1 MLILGIETATERVG
15 VSIGGHDGVVASFQI
30 TRGRRHAETLVPAIE
45 FVCREADVT
54 LAEIGAI
61 AVDVGPGLFTGM
73 RVGIATAKAMAAALE
88 VPVITATSLELLALA
103 VAEDDRVVVPVV
115 DARKGEVFFSMY
127 RGDDT
132 AVRAVATPSCA
143 PIDAVVAAVIERG
156 QSVVA
161 VGDGARRYQE
171 TLAAD
176 HRVEIAAE
184 MFDHPSADTLV
195 RFAHRRSL
203 REDWIAADRVEAFYL
218 RQPDAEINWTTRAD
232 RA

>member
-15 VSIGGHDGVVASFQI
+15 VSIGGHDGVIASFQI

-45 FVCREADVT
+45 FMCREADVS
-54 LAEIGAI
+54 LPEIGAI

-73 RVGIATAKAMAAALE
+73 RVGIATAKAMASALE

-132 AVRAVATPSCA
+132 AVRAVATPTCG
-143 PIDAVVAAVIERG
+143 PIDSVVAAVIERG
-156 QSVVA
+156 QSVIA
-161 VGDGARRYQE
+161 VGDGARRYHE
-171 TLAAD
+171 ALATD
-176 HRVEIAAE
+176 HRIEIAAE
-184 MFDHPSADTLV
+184 TFDHPSADTLV
-195 RFAHRRSL
+195 RLAHRRSL
-203 REDWIAADRVEAFYL
+203 REDWITADRVEAFYL
-218 RQPDAEINWTTRAD
+218 RQPDAEINWTTRGD

>member
-15 VSIGGHDGVVASFQI
+15 VSIGGHDGVIASFQI

-54 LAEIGAI
+54 LPEIGAI

-73 RVGIATAKAMAAALE
+73 RVGIATAKAMASALDI
-88 VPVITATSLELLALA
+88 PVITATSLELLALA
-103 VAEDDRVVVPVV
+103 VADGERVVVPVV

-127 RGDDT
+127 RNDDS
-132 AVRAVATPSCA
+132 AVRAVATPTCG
-143 PIDAVVAAVIERG
+143 PIDMVVAAVIERG

-161 VGDGARRYQE
+161 VGDGARRYHDV
-171 TLAAD
+171 LADD
-176 HRVEIAAE
+176 HRIEIASE
-184 MFDHPSADTLV
+184 TYDHPSADTLV
-195 RFAHRRSL
+195 RLAHRRSL
-203 REDWIAADRVEAFYL
+203 REDWISADRVEAFYL

>member
-15 VSIGGHDGVVASFQI
+15 VSIGGHDGVIASFQI

-45 FVCREADVT
+45 FMCREADVS
-54 LAEIGAI
+54 LPEIGAI

-73 RVGIATAKAMAAALE
+73 RVGIATAKAMASALE

-127 RGDDT
+127 RGDET
-132 AVRAVATPSCA
+132 AVRAVAAPTCG
-143 PIDAVVAAVIERG
+143 PIDSVVAAVIERG

-161 VGDGARRYQE
+161 VGDGARRYHE
-171 TLAAD
+171 ALEAD
-176 HRVEIAAE
+176 HRIEIADE
-184 MFDHPSADTLV
+184 TFDHPSADTLV
-195 RFAHRRSL
+195 RLAHRRSL
-203 REDWIAADRVEAFYL
+203 REDWIAADRVEAYYL

>member
-15 VSIGGHDGVVASFQI
+15 VSIGGHDGVIASFQI
-30 TRGRRHAETLVPAIE
+30 TRGRRHAETLMPAIE

-54 LAEIGAI
+54 LPEIGAI

-73 RVGIATAKAMAAALE
+73 RVGIAAAKAMASALD

-103 VAEDDRVVVPVV
+103 VADGERVVVPVV

-132 AVRAVATPSCA
+132 AVQAVATPTCG
-143 PIDAVVAAVIERG
+143 PIDVVLTAVVERG

-161 VGDGARRYQE
+161 VGDGARRYHE
-171 TLAAD
+171 VLADD
-176 HRVEIAAE
+176 HRIEIAAE

-195 RFAHRRSL
+195 RLAHRRSL

>member
-15 VSIGGHDGVVASFQI
+15 VSIGGHDGVIASFQI

-45 FVCREADVT
+45 FMCREADVS
-54 LAEIGAI
+54 LPEIGAI

-73 RVGIATAKAMAAALE
+73 RVGIATAKAMASALE

-127 RGDDT
+127 RGDET
-132 AVRAVATPSCA
+132 AVRAVATPTCG
-143 PIDAVVAAVIERG
+143 PIDSVVAAVIERG

-161 VGDGARRYQE
+161 VGDGARRYHEALQV
-171 TLAAD
+171 D
-176 HRVEIAAE
+176 HRIEIAAE
-184 MFDHPSADTLV
+184 TFDHPSADTLV
-195 RFAHRRSL
+195 RLAHRRSL
-203 REDWIAADRVEAFYL
+203 REDWITADRVEAYYL